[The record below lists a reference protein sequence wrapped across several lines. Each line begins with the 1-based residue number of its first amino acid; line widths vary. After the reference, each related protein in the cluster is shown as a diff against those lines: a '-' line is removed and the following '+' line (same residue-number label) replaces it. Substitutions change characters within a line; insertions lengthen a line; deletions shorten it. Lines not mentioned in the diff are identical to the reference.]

1 MKDYYIKADEISSI
15 LDRKICTGYKIIREL
30 NAELQAKGYRTV
42 QARVPREYF
51 YERYG
56 ISERWGV
63 IDGEGYRWFSRCCLV
78 CNSDRAW
85 VYQDG
90 LDKMAEYLRGFK
102 NE

>member
-63 IDGEGYRWFSRCCLV
+63 INL
-78 CNSDRAW
+78 RAIDDFLGAIW
-85 VYQDG
+85 YAG
-90 LDKMAEYLRGFK
+90 LIGFEYIKMAWCK
-102 NE
+102 WQNI

>member
-1 MKDYYIKADEISSI
+1 MLRGETMKDYYIKADEISTI

-56 ISERWGV
+56 ISER
-63 IDGEGYRWFSRCCLV
+63 
-78 CNSDRAW
+78 
-85 VYQDG
+85 
-90 LDKMAEYLRGFK
+90 
-102 NE
+102 

>member
-56 ISERWGV
+56 ISERWEV
-63 IDGEGYRWFSRCCLV
+63 IDL
-78 CNSDRAW
+78 RAIDDFLGAIW
-85 VYQDG
+85 YATLIG
-90 LDKMAEYLRGFK
+90 LEYIKMAWCK
-102 NE
+102 WQNI